1 MPGQRGVDFKAVPA
15 ITAFALWHLRDQK
28 DLLESDRHG
37 LEFAKA
43 PAFSTNFPALAP
55 GTNQQL
61 GFDHQKEP
69 NAPGGILSPP
79 ILVAFTNSKCMVKK
93 ALDHA
98 RSLPRTRL
106 SRQELFG

>member
-28 DLLESDRHG
+28 NLLESDRHG

-61 GFDHQKEP
+61 WLGQQYESDT
-69 NAPGGILSPP
+69 AGGILSPP
-79 ILVAFTNSKCMVKK
+79 VLVSFTNAKRMVQK

-98 RSLPRTRL
+98 RSLP
-106 SRQELFG
+106 